1 MCQAKQISFK
11 QSTEEDGIWFTDSN
25 FFYLHGRDNCM
36 KRIFFWFLP
45 GLLTGSLI
53 ILGAGKLVRVTS
65 ENSFCESC
73 HIHPQATTS
82 WKRSV
87 HYDTRSGTR
96 TNCVDCHLPPK
107 GEGYLA
113 AKAVTGARDVWGKW
127 TKDPESFDWE
137 AKSQPEYARKHVYE
151 SSCLGCHEN
160 LFPAELTKEGEE
172 AHLYYTNYSKTKDI
186 QCINCHL
193 NAGHY
198 IEGYTHG
205 SNKSFGL
212 ASVSKETEVWE
223 GPAYVEGFGQ
233 YEEKIPGTTVSFA
246 MTAIPG
252 GAFMM
257 GSPEGE
263 PFRRSDEG
271 PVREVEV
278 DSFYMAIVEVT
289 WDEYLAFY
297 AMTSAEGRSTDTEG
311 SRLLSSEVDAISG
324 ATPPYGQ
331 PDQGW
336 GLGSRPAITITYHA
350 AETYC
355 MWLSQVTGKSYRL
368 PTEAE
373 WEYAARGGTTGP
385 YFFEGDPLKYER
397 QGLRGRL
404 TGNDTTVI
412 NSYVIYTANS
422 RSRTAES
429 SVVRANPFGLKNML
443 GNVAEFCSDWYSED
457 AYSAYPDGVIRNP
470 AGPDEGTE
478 KVIRGGSF
486 RDGADRV
493 RVAARAATQTEAW
506 QRTDPQ
512 MPKSRWWYSDCNFV
526 GFRVVCDFNEK
537 TGRERK

>member
-11 QSTEEDGIWFTDSN
+11 QSTEEAGIWFTDGN
-25 FFYLHGRDNCM
+25 FFYLHGRDNFM
-36 KRIFFWFLP
+36 KKVFYWFLP
-45 GLLTGSLI
+45 GLITGSLI
-53 ILGAGKLVRVTS
+53 MLGAGKLVRVTS

-160 LFPAELTKEGEE
+160 LFPAKLTKEGEE
-172 AHLYYTNYSKTKDI
+172 AHLYYTNYSKSKDI

-205 SNKSFGL
+205 SNKSFGV
-212 ASVSKETEVWE
+212 ATASKENEVWE
-223 GPAYVEGFGQ
+223 SPADVEGFGE

-246 MTAIPG
+246 MAAIPG
-252 GAFMM
+252 GTFMM
-257 GSPEGE
+257 GSPESE

-278 DSFYMAIVEVT
+278 DSFYMAVVEVT

-385 YFFEGDPLKYER
+385 YFFDGDPLKYER

-404 TGNDTTVI
+404 AGNDTTVI
-412 NSYVIYTANS
+412 NSYVIYAANS

-457 AYSAYPDGVIRNP
+457 AYSAYPDGIIRNP
-470 AGPDEGTE
+470 AGPDDGTE

-526 GFRVVCDFNEK
+526 GFRVVCEYDAG
-537 TGRERK
+537 TGREH